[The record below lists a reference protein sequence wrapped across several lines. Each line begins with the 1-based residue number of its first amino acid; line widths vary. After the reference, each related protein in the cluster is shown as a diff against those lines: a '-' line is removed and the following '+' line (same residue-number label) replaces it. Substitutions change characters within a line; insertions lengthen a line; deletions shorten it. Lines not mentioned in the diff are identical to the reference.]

1 MKILLFILLTILNLQ
16 FPNSVLAFNPPNKIN
31 GLLFIEPRIIS
42 LRLTKQHTIRP
53 GDTVV
58 IQLKG
63 THLQNLTQAFIT
75 QQGIKAGEAN
85 IEKYSSKHG
94 TQRRLILFL
103 AKELQS
109 GPLTITFKSR
119 LKTIALPA
127 QFQLIIFSDNKNY

>member
-16 FPNSVLAFNPPNKIN
+16 FPNSVLAFNSPNKTN
-31 GLLFIEPRIIS
+31 ELSFIEPRIIS
-42 LRLTKQHTIRP
+42 LRLTKRQTIRP

-63 THLQNLTQAFIT
+63 TNLQNLTQAFIT

-85 IEKYSSKHG
+85 IEKYSSMHG

-103 AKELQS
+103 TKKLQS
-109 GPLTITFKSR
+109 GPLVLTLKSHKKTIT
-119 LKTIALPA
+119 LPA
-127 QFQLIIFSDNKNY
+127 QFQLTIYSDNRNY